1 MSKPIISIVIAVF
14 NGEGTLQKCID
25 SVVGQGYPDK
35 ELVIMDGG
43 STDKTIE
50 ILNANDKCIDYWESM
65 ADRGISH
72 AWNKGLERTQG
83 EWIIFLGADDFLA
96 DNHVLER
103 ACKHLILAKRE
114 NKYIAYGQV
123 DLVNEKGILLERRGI
138 PV

>member
-1 MSKPIISIVIAVF
+1 MSLPSISIIIAVY
-14 NGEGTLQKCID
+14 NGENTLQRCFDAINRQTY
-25 SVVGQGYPDK
+25 SHR
-35 ELVIMDGG
+35 ELIVIDGG